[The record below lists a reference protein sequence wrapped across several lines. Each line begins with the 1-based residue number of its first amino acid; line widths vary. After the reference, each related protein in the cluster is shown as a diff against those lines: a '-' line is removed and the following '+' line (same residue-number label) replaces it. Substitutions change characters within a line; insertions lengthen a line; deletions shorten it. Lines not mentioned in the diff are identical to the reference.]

1 MKKFLT
7 IVLLLSGLASVAQK
21 LDKRF
26 TTAPIFDRNFY
37 LKTHL
42 DVATSGIDPLK
53 HWTENGIKEGR
64 ASSPVFDAKYYL
76 NRYDDLKSQFGDDY
90 SKAITHFLDFGMKE
104 GRQAC
109 ATFDAKYYAE
119 ANPDLYKTFGMQYD
133 KLINH
138 YLTMGI
144 RENRRTAN
152 NDRDDDGV
160 ANETD
165 KCPDQPGPVANNGC
179 PEAKKSSFTSAI
191 VKQIENKLSMTAKS
205 IQFETGKATLMPA
218 SNKVLSDLHAF
229 MKKYPEARFSIG
241 GHTDNVGNADANMK
255 LSNARAYVVK
265 DWLVRK
271 GIERFRIE
279 AKGFGDT
286 QPIDNNATPAGRA
299 KNRRT
304 EMKLIL

>member
-1 MKKFLT
+1 MKKLLA
-7 IVLLLSGLASVAQK
+7 IVLLLSGFGAVAQK
-21 LDKRF
+21 MDKRF
-26 TTAPIFDRNFY
+26 TSAPIFDRAFY
-37 LKTHL
+37 LRTHT
-42 DVATSGIDPLK
+42 DVATAGIDPVK
-53 HWTENGIKEGR
+53 HWTENGMKEGR

-76 NRYDDLKSQFGDDY
+76 NRYDDLKSQFGEDY

-104 GRQAC
+104 GRQAS

-119 ANPDLYKTFGMQYD
+119 ANPDLYKTFGLQYD

-138 YLTMGI
+138 YLTNGI

-160 ANETD
+160 ANESD
-165 KCPDQPGPVANNGC
+165 KCPDQPGPAANNGC

-191 VKQIENKLSMTAKS
+191 IKQIENKLSMTAKS
-205 IQFETGKATLMPA
+205 IRFETGKATLVPA
-218 SNKVLSDLHAF
+218 SFKVLDDLYAF
-229 MKKYPEARFSIG
+229 MRKYPEARFSIG
-241 GHTDNVGNADANMK
+241 GHTDNVGNAEANMK
-255 LSNARAYVVK
+255 LSEARAYVVK

-286 QPIDNNATPAGRA
+286 QPIDNNATAAGRA

-304 EMKLIL
+304 EMKLIP